1 VVDPK
6 DQTVRRRAVRIRPGH
21 EGGPLVV
28 TDGLAPRLSGTLF
41 ACVIP
46 GMMDF
51 PPLVVARGNWGGRCF
66 TLAPP
71 EVR

>member
-1 VVDPK
+1 MPK
-6 DQTVRRRAVRIRPGH
+6 PPPRTDFAIPVIPG
-21 EGGPLVV
+21 L
-28 TDGLAPRLSGTLF
+28 DPRLSGTLF